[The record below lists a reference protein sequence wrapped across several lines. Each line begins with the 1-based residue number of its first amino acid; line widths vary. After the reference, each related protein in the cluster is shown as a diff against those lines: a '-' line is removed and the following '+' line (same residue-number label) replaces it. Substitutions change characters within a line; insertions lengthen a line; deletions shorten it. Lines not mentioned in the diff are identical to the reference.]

1 MTIVNVKP
9 VQGSGLFKDF
19 DNLFNE
25 FFKNDLP
32 GLPRNGRN
40 ALMSRPAVNVIEK
53 EDRFELVLAAP
64 GLTKKDF
71 NVTTEED
78 VLLFAADKE
87 MPAAE
92 GETIKRR
99 EFNFGRFERRFRL
112 PKTVNVEEIDA
123 TYENGI
129 LRLTLPKRKEVLAR
143 KIEIS

>member
-1 MTIVNVKP
+1 MRVKP
-9 VQGSGLFKDF
+9 VQGSGLFRDF

-25 FFKNDLP
+25 FFKSERP

-53 EDRFELVLAAP
+53 EDRFELALAAP
-64 GLTKKDF
+64 GLKKEDF
-71 NVTTEED
+71 NVTID
-78 VLLFAADKE
+78 DDLLLISADKE

-112 PKTVNVEEIDA
+112 PETVDAAGIDA
-123 TYENGI
+123 AYDNGI

-143 KIEIS
+143 KIEIG